1 MEIKGNPEV
10 SSPESKS
17 FNDYGAEGFDPDKLI
32 ETENPASNFE
42 QNDEE
47 IDPDKLI
54 EPVDQFDGLDIE
66 QIDVDEPNS
75 SEMKRL
81 SDVDE
86 SELYSSRETRIS
98 QAQLSDG
105 IWSGEPGNSELTPN
119 DPDVIDT
126 MSRFGESKVK
136 YDNGVVDFSPFSRE
150 TVSINI
156 TPDIETNRS
165 NAYKAVADKWN
176 EQAKDGRT
184 DWTRRDV
191 ADWKQSE
198 NLEFHECS
206 DMKTC
211 QFVPADIH
219 QACKHTGGRYEA
231 KCKEMLEDGGG
242 FDV

>member
-1 MEIKGNPEV
+1 MEIKGSLEV

-17 FNDYGAEGFDPDKLI
+17 FSDYDTEGF
-32 ETENPASNFE
+32 
-42 QNDEE
+42 
-47 IDPDKLI
+47 DPDKLI

-75 SEMKRL
+75 SETKRL

-98 QAQLSDG
+98 QAQFSDG
-105 IWSGEPGNSELTPN
+105 VWSGEPGNSELTPN

-126 MSRFGESKVK
+126 MSQFGESKVK
-136 YDNGVVDFSPFSRE
+136 YDNGVVDFSPFSKE

-176 EQAKDGRT
+176 KQAKDGRT
-184 DWTRRDV
+184 DWDSKRRRR
-191 ADWKQSE
+191 
-198 NLEFHECS
+198 LEAIR
-206 DMKTC
+206 K
-211 QFVPADIH
+211 PRIP
-219 QACKHTGGRYEA
+219 
-231 KCKEMLEDGGG
+231 
-242 FDV
+242 

>member
-1 MEIKGNPEV
+1 MVCLILQIPLLHLHALCARSHYDSV
-10 SSPESKS
+10 RYSLCPKS
-17 FNDYGAEGFDPDKLI
+17 
-32 ETENPASNFE
+32 ET
-42 QNDEE
+42 
-47 IDPDKLI
+47 K
-54 EPVDQFDGLDIE
+54 
-66 QIDVDEPNS
+66 
-75 SEMKRL
+75 KL

-86 SELYSSRETRIS
+86 SELYSSRETCIS

-105 IWSGEPGNSELTPN
+105 VWSGEPGNSELTPN

-156 TPDIETNRS
+156 TSDIETNRS

-176 EQAKDGRT
+176 KQAKDGRT

-198 NLEFHECS
+198 NL
-206 DMKTC
+206 
-211 QFVPADIH
+211 VPADIH

>member
-1 MEIKGNPEV
+1 MEIKGSPEV

-17 FNDYGAEGFDPDKLI
+17 FSDYGTEGFDPDKLI

-75 SEMKRL
+75 SETKRL

-98 QAQLSDG
+98 QAQFSDG
-105 IWSGEPGNSELTPN
+105 VWSGEPGNSELTPN

-126 MSRFGESKVK
+126 MSQFGESKVK
-136 YDNGVVDFSPFSRE
+136 YDNGVVDFSPFSKE

-176 EQAKDGRT
+176 KQAKDGRT

>member
-1 MEIKGNPEV
+1 
-10 SSPESKS
+10 
-17 FNDYGAEGFDPDKLI
+17 
-32 ETENPASNFE
+32 
-42 QNDEE
+42 
-47 IDPDKLI
+47 
-54 EPVDQFDGLDIE
+54 
-66 QIDVDEPNS
+66 
-75 SEMKRL
+75 
-81 SDVDE
+81 
-86 SELYSSRETRIS
+86 
-98 QAQLSDG
+98 
-105 IWSGEPGNSELTPN
+105 
-119 DPDVIDT
+119 

-156 TPDIETNRS
+156 TPDIEINRS

-176 EQAKDGRT
+176 EQAKDGRM

-231 KCKEMLEDGGG
+231 KCKEMLGGG